1 VIRAIKTTGAL
12 RITYPAKGFTL
23 IEALISMALLTV
35 MLIGLDAM
43 ELSAMRTN
51 RETYLFSVAANQLQ
65 IMEERLM
72 LLAHHQD
79 TGQQITLWN
88 RENSMVLPDGRGSFD
103 QSMLT
108 VLWGEADKERCGQKQ
123 EGLSGCLQKRVAI
136 LE

>member
-1 VIRAIKTTGAL
+1 
-12 RITYPAKGFTL
+12 
-23 IEALISMALLTV
+23 MALLTV

-43 ELSAMRTN
+43 ELSALRTN

-65 IMEERLM
+65 IMEERLL

-79 TGQQITLWN
+79 TEQQMALWN
-88 RENSMVLPDGRGSFD
+88 HENNTVLPKGRGELH

-108 VLWGEADKERCGQKQ
+108 VLWGEADQERCGKKQ
-123 EGLSGCLQKRVAI
+123 EGLSGCLQKRVAA